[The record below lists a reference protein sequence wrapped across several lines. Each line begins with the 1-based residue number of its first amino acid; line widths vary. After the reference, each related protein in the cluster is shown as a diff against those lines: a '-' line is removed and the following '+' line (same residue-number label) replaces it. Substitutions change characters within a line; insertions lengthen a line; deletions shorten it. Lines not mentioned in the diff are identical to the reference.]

1 MDRSLVKTFWTCGDS
16 QVIDFAMMRARLDR
30 KEKAVI
36 TSMLDDCMTQEETA
50 DRLQS
55 SVRTVQKLWASG
67 TDKLLRIDWLV
78 AYAEALRK
86 RSNI

>member
-50 DRLQS
+50 DRLQI

-86 RSNI
+86 RTNI

>member
-50 DRLQS
+50 DRLQI

>member
-16 QVIDFAMMRARLDR
+16 QIVDFAMMRARLDR

-50 DRLQS
+50 DRLQI

-86 RSNI
+86 R